1 MSLSACHVWLA
12 IVHRHVT
19 TECAPQVQACE
30 WGSERDHGRIL
41 DTFELRKPD
50 VRLRMCARSNFLHE
64 SLFCIDP
71 ACCVRVSTDQ
81 CKQSVAQVVCQC
93 RHHSMHVHN
102 LGCSAPQI
110 ILCADTV
117 YGQPLAVLHQ
127 HIASLE
133 ALLEPSRSV
142 AFIACK
148 RRSHRGGI
156 NKTTE
161 FERRVQGSGRV
172 RVSEEQCEGDPAV
185 EDAERGGRD
194 TGVEGQRRQGVA
206 ENEMGGDRASNTEWF
221 FEECGRRFVCERRLI
236 YSDVIELCELRLRDK
251 DSHHQTM

>member
-1 MSLSACHVWLA
+1 MY
-12 IVHRHVT
+12 
-19 TECAPQVQACE
+19 
-30 WGSERDHGRIL
+30 
-41 DTFELRKPD
+41 
-50 VRLRMCARSNFLHE
+50 
-64 SLFCIDP
+64 
-71 ACCVRVSTDQ
+71 
-81 CKQSVAQVVCQC
+81 
-93 RHHSMHVHN
+93 VHN
-102 LGCSAPQI
+102 LGCTAPQI

-127 HIASLE
+127 HIASLQ

-148 RRSHRGGI
+148 RRNQGGGI
-156 NKTTE
+156 NKNT
-161 FERRVQGSGRV
+161 
-172 RVSEEQCEGDPAV
+172 AV
-185 EDAERGGRD
+185 EDAEKGGRG
-194 TGVEGQRRQGVA
+194 TGIEGQRRQGVA